1 MDNHLDIGI
10 DAVAKLNANWNKVA
24 RKLTSEW

>member
-1 MDNHLDIGI
+1 MDTHLDIGI
-10 DAVAKLNANWNKVA
+10 DAVAKLNLNWNKVS